1 MKRFNYWCVV
11 LCAALGIGALAG
23 AVDALFGRVL
33 LWITAFRDA
42 HVWMLAPF
50 LALAGLAI
58 VFLYAKISPP
68 SQKGMGLVFDAAR
81 NREAQI
87 PAVLIPLVMVSTWL
101 THLFGGS
108 AGREGVAVQMG
119 AAIGHNI
126 GRRMGEPECARI
138 LLVTGM
144 AAGFSGL
151 FQTPIA
157 SVFFA
162 LEVLTAGVL
171 QLDTLLPALIGAYTA
186 CNVSALLGLEK
197 FSVAVDPVGLTPE
210 MAGKCVVLAVL
221 FGLTGGGFAW
231 LLGWAKEKCAAL
243 LANPYWRIGV
253 GGVVVAALSLLCLAG
268 RYSGL
273 GTNLIGLAFS
283 DGTVYGWDF
292 LAKLLFTVVTL
303 AVGFQ
308 GGEVTPLFSIGATL
322 GAAAAPMLG
331 VPVPLAAALGYAA
344 VFGGATNTLLAP
356 MLIGCEVFGYQ
367 NLPLFFLVC
376 GGASVC
382 SGNQCIYGGQQV
394 SRTYRY
400 QD

>member
-253 GGVVVAALSLLCLAG
+253 GGVVVAALSLLCLV
-268 RYSGL
+268 R
-273 GTNLIGLAFS
+273 
-283 DGTVYGWDF
+283 
-292 LAKLLFTVVTL
+292 
-303 AVGFQ
+303 
-308 GGEVTPLFSIGATL
+308 
-322 GAAAAPMLG
+322 
-331 VPVPLAAALGYAA
+331 
-344 VFGGATNTLLAP
+344 
-356 MLIGCEVFGYQ
+356 
-367 NLPLFFLVC
+367 
-376 GGASVC
+376 
-382 SGNQCIYGGQQV
+382 
-394 SRTYRY
+394 
-400 QD
+400 